1 VKPGKR
7 TTLEQQMARQHEA
20 AWYQSEMR
28 REQQLWQQLQ
38 AAPGASSSSWEEG
51 AAQDPQLPDWLK
63 MQAASVKKQQEQLH
77 WIY

>member
-1 VKPGKR
+1 M
-7 TTLEQQMARQHEA
+7 EQQLARQHDA
-20 AWYQSEMR
+20 AWYQTEMQ

-38 AAPGASSSSWEEG
+38 AAQGASSSSWEEG
-51 AAQDPQLPDWLK
+51 AAQGAAAAQDPQLPDWLK